1 MLPFFWKKLY
11 NKVLGVVMEK
21 NYDLLIIG
29 GGPGGLTAGV
39 YAKRAGLNC
48 AIIERGP
55 LGGTLNITHE
65 VSNYTGFSNIT
76 GPDLAE
82 KMIAHAKSFD
92 LPFIYEEVK
101 SITLKGGKKIVKTFQ
116 NTYSAKA
123 IIIGIGAQ
131 AKKLGVKNEKQYLGK
146 GVSYCASCDG
156 NFFKG
161 KDVAIVGGGNS
172 SLEDGSYLAGIVNKL
187 YVVHRRDH
195 FTGEK
200 YLIDRLSNLKNVE
213 KIFDSEV
220 CAIGG
225 ENTLENITIK
235 NLQTGKKQKLN
246 VNALFVCI
254 GRGPDTDVIDF
265 DIEKD
270 KMGYILTDQN
280 MQTSVE
286 GVYAIG
292 DIRATPLR
300 QIITACSDG
309 AISATSALKYIQSH

>member
-1 MLPFFWKKLY
+1 MVNF
-11 NKVLGVVMEK
+11 
-21 NYDLLIIG
+21 YDLLIIG
-29 GGPGGLTAGV
+29 AGPGGLTCGV

-55 LGGTLNITHE
+55 LGGTLNNTHE
-65 VSNYTGFSNIT
+65 VSNYTGFTKIT
-76 GPDLAE
+76 GPDLAD
-82 KMIAHAKSFD
+82 KMVAHAKAFGI
-92 LPFIYEEVK
+92 PFICEEVK
-101 SITLKGGKKIVKTFQ
+101 SVTLDGEEKVVKTFH
-116 NTYSAKA
+116 NTYRCKA
-123 IIIGIGAQ
+123 LVLGLGAQ
-131 AKKLGVKNEKQYLGK
+131 VRKLGLKNEKKYLGK

-161 KDVAIVGGGNS
+161 KDVAIVGGGNTG
-172 SLEDGSYLAGIVNKL
+172 LEDGSYLAGIVNKL
-187 YVVHRRDH
+187 YIIHRRDH

-200 YLIDRLSNLKNVE
+200 YLAERISKLKNVE
-213 KIFDSEV
+213 TFFESEV

-225 ENTLENITIK
+225 ENSLENITIK
-235 NLQTGKKQKLN
+235 NLQTGKKEKIN
-246 VNALFVCI
+246 VSALFVCI
-254 GRGPDTDVIDF
+254 GRGPDTDIIDF

-270 KMGYILTDQN
+270 QMGYILTDQN

-309 AISATSALKYIQSH
+309 AISATSAFKYLQKK